1 MKYST
6 IRIEGSILSADI
18 LDKIEQGDIGGQ
30 LPKDFGFDAHVKVKD
45 EIAKAWA
52 DAHALWQIFKHQ
64 REKAPENSFGTT
76 ETRKY
81 WIIPLMGFL
90 GYDLDLSKAEI
101 VNDRSYALS
110 HRSSIRS
117 NVFFPNGHITYRVN
131 YKIY

>member
-52 DAHALWQIFKHQ
+52 DAHSLWQIFKHQ
-64 REKAPENSFGTT
+64 REKTPEGSFGTT

-81 WIIPLMGFL
+81 WIMYFRWN
-90 GYDLDLSKAEI
+90 SE
-101 VNDRSYALS
+101 S
-110 HRSSIRS
+110 
-117 NVFFPNGHITYRVN
+117 
-131 YKIY
+131 